1 MKRKITMLLAVLC
14 LLVSMPIA
22 SYAATPNAPM
32 AQSRASGGMQ
42 PYFINA
48 SNISAL
54 FRIDGNTAYCGAEV
68 TAKKKCSISV
78 VMRLQR
84 KEGDSWYTVCSWV
97 ASSNTG
103 YKTIT
108 RSFTLTTRGSY
119 RTYCLFDVAGEELD
133 CASVTKTY

>member
-48 SNISAL
+48 SNISAGL
-54 FRIDGNTAYCGAEV
+54 IIDGNIAYCNGDV
-68 TAKKKCSISV
+68 TAKKKCSVSI

-84 KEGDSWYTVCSWV
+84 KEGNSWHTVSSWIT
-97 ASSNTG
+97 SSNTG